1 MINVNEIKSHN
12 SIHYE
17 LQFVEGNNISF
28 SKDIKIRTVTL
39 NHPDG
44 NTYYY
49 LYDEEM
55 NPIRDVFRFLNFE
68 LLSKSPNSRSSSL
81 HALKL
86 LYSFCSIFGAD
97 IKNLTSADIKNL
109 KMFLKGVSPKGHT
122 ITLNLNTQRSN
133 ETINSYL
140 GVYRKFYEFLG
151 IVDSPLFLK
160 SNKSYN
166 ITSFD
171 SEQEIK
177 VSGYK
182 LQEKVYKDIIKVPQ
196 YISVEDFSK
205 IIKVIRNEYSERE
218 ECIVRLMFEAGLR
231 IGEVLG
237 LTSDDIVLEEID
249 GEDVGVIY
257 IRNRFTDKPYQLAKT
272 CMKINNKK
280 QYKSKEYSTQGYGYQ
295 KVIIN
300 INLYDKL
307 SEYINENHCDIKDKF
322 LNNYNKFTI
331 ADRVDNSD
339 EYDEDNFYVFINSVA
354 KPLSS
359 NLWNQTLRNIFEKSG
374 IKIDKYK
381 RQNNLNHRFRHG
393 FAMFMVQ
400 YKNIKAFDLKIL
412 MRHKSIHSVFVY
424 YKPTDEDISKL
435 KNDFAKSLY
444 DIIPDLQI

>member
-17 LQFVEGNNISF
+17 VQFIEDNKVSF

-39 NHPDG
+39 NHTNG

-86 LYSFCSIFGAD
+86 LYSFCSIFGLD
-97 IKNLTSADIKNL
+97 IKNLNSTDIKNL

-151 IVDSPLFLK
+151 IMDSPLFLK

-166 ITSFD
+166 IVSVD

-182 LQEKVYKDIIKVPQ
+182 LQEKVYKDIVKVPK
-196 YISVEDFSK
+196 YISVENFSK
-205 IIKVIRNEYSERE
+205 IIEVIRDEYSERE

-237 LTSDDIVLEEID
+237 LTSDDIVLEEIE
-249 GEDVGVIY
+249 GETVGAIY
-257 IRNRFTDKPYQLAKT
+257 IRNRFTDKPHQLAKT
-272 CMKINNKK
+272 CMKIDNRK
-280 QYKSKEYSTQGYGYQ
+280 QYKSKEYITQGHGYQ

-307 SEYINENHCDIKDKF
+307 NDYINENHYEIKDKF
-322 LNNYNKFTI
+322 KNNYNKFTI
-331 ADRVDNSD
+331 ADRVENSN

-359 NLWNQTLRNIFEKSG
+359 NLWNQTLREIFLKVG
-374 IKIDKYK
+374 IKIDKHK

-393 FAMFMVQ
+393 FAMFMVK

-412 MRHKSIHSVFVY
+412 MRHGSIHSVFAY
-424 YKPTDEDISKL
+424 YKPTDEDICKL
-435 KNDFAKSLY
+435 KNDFVESLY

>member
-12 SIHYE
+12 TIHYE
-17 LQFVEGNNISF
+17 VQFIEDNKVSF

-55 NPIRDVFRFLNFE
+55 KPIRDVFRFLNFE

-86 LYSFCSIFGAD
+86 LYSFCGIFSAD

-151 IVDSPLFLK
+151 IMNSPLFLK

-182 LQEKVYKDIIKVPQ
+182 LHEKVYKD
-196 YISVEDFSK
+196 
-205 IIKVIRNEYSERE
+205 
-218 ECIVRLMFEAGLR
+218 RL
-231 IGEVLG
+231 
-237 LTSDDIVLEEID
+237 
-249 GEDVGVIY
+249 
-257 IRNRFTDKPYQLAKT
+257 
-272 CMKINNKK
+272 C
-280 QYKSKEYSTQGYGYQ
+280 
-295 KVIIN
+295 
-300 INLYDKL
+300 
-307 SEYINENHCDIKDKF
+307 
-322 LNNYNKFTI
+322 
-331 ADRVDNSD
+331 
-339 EYDEDNFYVFINSVA
+339 
-354 KPLSS
+354 
-359 NLWNQTLRNIFEKSG
+359 
-374 IKIDKYK
+374 
-381 RQNNLNHRFRHG
+381 
-393 FAMFMVQ
+393 
-400 YKNIKAFDLKIL
+400 
-412 MRHKSIHSVFVY
+412 
-424 YKPTDEDISKL
+424 
-435 KNDFAKSLY
+435 
-444 DIIPDLQI
+444 